1 MISLLFYVGL
11 IKIHKKIMEN
21 NGQVFFKNRKFRLK
35 VSSYEW
41 ILHALVVDV
50 TKFTKK
56 HVTPQKKQEL
66 GDLVIN
72 YAN

>member
-1 MISLLFYVGL
+1 MDRSFLRTG
-11 IKIHKKIMEN
+11 
-21 NGQVFFKNRKFRLK
+21 KFRLK